1 MLLQKIKN
9 NFNSSLVSNFF
20 SLVILQGANY
30 LFPLL
35 TVPYLFRIL
44 GVETFGLINFST
56 AFVQYFAIL
65 SDFGF
70 NLSATKYIAANRED
84 KDKRDQYF
92 FNVLIAKL
100 MLFLCG
106 LVILLLIINFVDK
119 FSENKAVYLLSY
131 GSVLGSVLLP
141 TWFFQGMEQMR
152 YITKITIVTRT
163 LAIIPIFFLV
173 KSDTDFLL
181 VPIFYGLGA
190 IAAGLIGIYI
200 VRVNFKLKFNFN
212 KLSFSSVI
220 DCLKE
225 SVDFFLS
232 RLSLSLYTISN
243 TFVLGM
249 VLGNTAVGYYAAGEK
264 LYMAVQSMYGP
275 LNQALYPYM
284 VKHRNILIFKKIFF
298 AVVLINCIVIP
309 IGIYKSEFIMH
320 FIYSTIDFESVSILK
335 ILLGACLI
343 TVPSILLGYPFLGA
357 FGHTRYTNLT
367 VIISSVF
374 HVSMLVLLV
383 LFNSL
388 TVYTVA
394 SLVVTTE
401 LIVLILRIRGVK
413 KFLI

>member
-35 TVPYLFRIL
+35 TVPYLFRTL

-84 KDKRDQYF
+84 KDKRDKYF
-92 FNVLIAKL
+92 VNVLIAKL

>member
-1 MLLQKIKN
+1 VLLQKIKN

-35 TVPYLFRIL
+35 TVPYLFRTL

-84 KDKRDQYF
+84 KDKRDKYF
-92 FNVLIAKL
+92 VNVLIAKL

-106 LVILLLIINFVDK
+106 LVLLLLIINFVDK

>member
-1 MLLQKIKN
+1 VLLQKIKN

-298 AVVLINCIVIP
+298 AVVLVNCIVIP

>member
-1 MLLQKIKN
+1 VLLQKIKN

-35 TVPYLFRIL
+35 TVPYLFRTL

-84 KDKRDQYF
+84 KDKRDKYF
-92 FNVLIAKL
+92 VNVLIAKL

>member
-1 MLLQKIKN
+1 VLLQKIKN

-84 KDKRDQYF
+84 KDKRDKYF
-92 FNVLIAKL
+92 VNVLIAKL

>member
-1 MLLQKIKN
+1 VLLQKIKN